1 MTVEDRLKDLGLS
14 LPETPTPAGNY
25 VPAVRSGNM
34 VYVSGHGPR
43 HHDGTM
49 ITGKVGRDLTVEEGY
64 AAARLTML
72 NCLASLKAE
81 IGDLERVQRIVKL
94 FGMVN
99 CTEDFDR
106 HPEVINGGSDLLTA
120 LFGERGKHAR
130 SAVGMQSLPR
140 GIAVEIEFI
149 AEVS

>member
-1 MTVEDRLKDLGLS
+1 MTAEDRLKELGLS
-14 LPETPTPAGNY
+14 LPETPAPAGNY
-25 VPAVRSGNM
+25 VSAVTSGTM

-43 HHDGTM
+43 RADGTVVA
-49 ITGKVGRDLTVEEGY
+49 GKLGRDLSVDEGY

-72 NCLASLKAE
+72 NCLASLNAE

-99 CTEDFDR
+99 CTEDFGR

-120 LFGERGKHAR
+120 LFGERGKHTR
-130 SAVGMQSLPR
+130 SAVGMQSLPF

-149 AEVS
+149 AEIA

>member
-1 MTVEDRLKDLGLS
+1 MTIEQRLQELGLA

-25 VPAVRSGNM
+25 ATAVRTGNL

-43 HHDGTM
+43 RVDGSHV
-49 ITGKVGRDLTVEEGY
+49 IGKVGRDLTAEEGY
-64 AAARLTML
+64 AAARITML

-81 IGDLERVQRIVKL
+81 VGDLENVVRIVKL
-94 FGMVN
+94 LGMVN
-99 CTEDFDR
+99 CTEEFDR
-106 HPEVINGGSDLLTA
+106 HPEVINGGSDLLTE

-149 AEVS
+149 AEVR

>member
-120 LFGERGKHAR
+120 LFGERGKPAR

>member
-43 HHDGTM
+43 QPDGLHV
-49 ITGKVGRDLTVEEGY
+49 IGKVGHDLTVDEGY

-72 NCLASLKAE
+72 NCLASLKVE
-81 IGDLERVQRIVKL
+81 IGDLDRVTRIVKL

-99 CTEDFDR
+99 CTEDFER

>member
-1 MTVEDRLKDLGLS
+1 MSVEDRLKDLGLT

-43 HHDGTM
+43 QPDGLHV
-49 ITGKVGRDLTVEEGY
+49 IGKVGHDLTVDEGY

-72 NCLASLKAE
+72 NCLASLKVE
-81 IGDLERVQRIVKL
+81 IGDLDRVTRIVKL

-99 CTEDFDR
+99 CTEDFER

>member
-120 LFGERGKHAR
+120 LFSERGKHAR

>member
-43 HHDGTM
+43 QPDGLHV
-49 ITGKVGRDLTVEEGY
+49 IGKVGHDLTVDEGY

-72 NCLASLKAE
+72 NCLASLTAE

>member
-149 AEVS
+149 AKVN

>member
-43 HHDGTM
+43 QPDGLHV
-49 ITGKVGRDLTVEEGY
+49 IGKVGHDLTVDEGY
-64 AAARLTML
+64 AAARLSML

-106 HPEVINGGSDLLTA
+106 HPEVINGGSDLLTG

>member
-1 MTVEDRLKDLGLS
+1 
-14 LPETPTPAGNY
+14 
-25 VPAVRSGNM
+25 
-34 VYVSGHGPR
+34 
-43 HHDGTM
+43 
-49 ITGKVGRDLTVEEGY
+49 
-64 AAARLTML
+64 ML

-81 IGDLERVQRIVKL
+81 IGDLDRVVKIVKL

-106 HPEVINGGSDLLTA
+106 HPEVINGGSDLLTE
-120 LFGERGKHAR
+120 LFGDRGKHAR

>member
-1 MTVEDRLKDLGLS
+1 MSVEDRLTELGLT

-34 VYVSGHGPR
+34 IYVSGHGPR
-43 HHDGTM
+43 QPDGLHV
-49 ITGKVGRDLTVEEGY
+49 IGKVGHDLTVDEGY

-81 IGDLERVQRIVKL
+81 IGDLDRVTRIVKL

-99 CTEDFDR
+99 CTEDFER

>member
-1 MTVEDRLKDLGLS
+1 MSVEERLKELGLT
-14 LPETPTPAGNY
+14 LPQTPTPAGNY

-43 HHDGTM
+43 QPDGQHV
-49 ITGKVGRDLTVEEGY
+49 IGKVGRDLTVEEGY

-99 CTEDFDR
+99 CTEDFER

>member
-1 MTVEDRLKDLGLS
+1 MSVEDRLKELGLT

-43 HHDGTM
+43 QPDGLHV
-49 ITGKVGRDLTVEEGY
+49 IGKVGHDLTVDEGY

-72 NCLASLKAE
+72 NCLASLKVE
-81 IGDLERVQRIVKL
+81 IGDLDRVTRIVKL

-99 CTEDFDR
+99 CTEDFER

>member
-1 MTVEDRLKDLGLS
+1 MSVEDRLKELGLA

-43 HHDGTM
+43 QADGLHV
-49 ITGKVGRDLTVEEGY
+49 IGKVGRDLTVDEGY

-81 IGDLERVQRIVKL
+81 IGDLDRVTRIVKL

-99 CTEDFDR
+99 CTEDFER

-120 LFGERGKHAR
+120 LFGDRGKHAR

-140 GIAVEIEFI
+140 GIAVEIEFV

>member
-1 MTVEDRLKDLGLS
+1 MNVENRLKELGLT

-25 VPAVRSGNM
+25 VPTVTSGSM

-43 HHDGTM
+43 KPDGSH
-49 ITGKVGRDLTVEEGY
+49 ITGKVGRELTVEEGY

-81 IGDLERVQRIVKL
+81 IGDLDRVQRIVKL

-106 HPEVINGGSDLLTA
+106 QPEVINGGSDLLTA
-120 LFGERGKHAR
+120 IFGDRGKHAR

-149 AEVS
+149 AEIA

>member
-1 MTVEDRLKDLGLS
+1 MSVEDRLKDLGLT

-43 HHDGTM
+43 QPDGLHV
-49 ITGKVGRDLTVEEGY
+49 IGKVGHDLTVDEGY

-72 NCLASLKAE
+72 NCLASLKVE
-81 IGDLERVQRIVKL
+81 IGDLDRVTRIVKL

-99 CTEDFDR
+99 CTEDFER

-149 AEVS
+149 AEVR

>member
-149 AEVS
+149 AEVN